1 MVPPGPRWNL
11 NRSARFAR
19 AVAYLVTA
27 ALMGDAVASVA
38 STVLGRLSP
47 ARSSTP
53 ARVGAASAAP
63 PVAPD
68 DGPLPQR
75 FRPILERNLFSA
87 SPLASARAPAPAA
100 AAPPVSPLAARYE
113 LVGTVVDASGPGS
126 RAVLRARGTAD
137 DAGRTLGIGAA
148 LEDARVLAI
157 DRRHVLVG
165 SGDAVEQLGF
175 DLDAESAS
183 PEEATP
189 GAVPSAPAGAAV
201 SRASDGAYEIDGETF
216 RRLSLDPAPLMR
228 DARFVPDTG
237 PAGAGGWRVFAVR
250 PGSLFAQLGLVDGDV
265 VRAIGSTRLAG
276 LDATLTGLASLR
288 DGRAFEV
295 TVERGQLERTL
306 RYRVR

>member
-1 MVPPGPRWNL
+1 
-11 NRSARFAR
+11 
-19 AVAYLVTA
+19 
-27 ALMGDAVASVA
+27 MGDAVSGVV
-38 STVLGRLSP
+38 STALGRFSP
-47 ARSSTP
+47 ARSSAPTQ
-53 ARVGAASAAP
+53 VGAASAAL
-63 PVAPD
+63 PVTPGG
-68 DGPLPQR
+68 GPLPPR

-87 SPLASARAPAPAA
+87 SALASPRVPVPATGPL
-100 AAPPVSPLAARYE
+100 PVSPLGARYE

-126 RAVLRARGTAD
+126 RAVVRTRGDAD

-157 DRRHVLVG
+157 EPRRVLVG

-175 DLDAESAS
+175 DLDAQSSAAAETTPAAQAS
-183 PEEATP
+183 PP
-189 GAVPSAPAGAAV
+189 DGAAV

-228 DARFVPDTG
+228 EARFVPDTG

-276 LDATLTGLASLR
+276 LDATLSGLASLR
-288 DGRAFEV
+288 DGHAFEV